1 MSEGQ
6 ELDSFLEDVKLHKVQ
21 QQDHRTFSLLL
32 ERYGNRLLRSAYC
45 MSKNQE
51 EAEDLV
57 QETFLQAFQAAD
69 KFRGQSKI
77 YTWLYGIMLNCHR
90 ARRRKRKV
98 HVDLDS
104 VAEPESPEL
113 VIKESTRIE
122 VIKDV
127 VSHLNQDQAQ
137 IIRLRYYEN
146 RTVDEIARILDISK
160 GTVKSRLH
168 YAREKIRNKQNQH
181 DPFTS

>member
-1 MSEGQ
+1 MSDGHEF
-6 ELDSFLEDVKLHKVQ
+6 DSFLEDVNLQKIQ
-21 QQDHRTFSLLL
+21 QQDHVAFATLL

-57 QETFLQAFQAAD
+57 QETFLLAFQSAD

-90 ARRRKRKV
+90 ARRRKRKI

-104 VAEPESPEL
+104 VAEPASPEM
-113 VIKESTRIE
+113 VIRDSTRIE

-127 VSHLNQDQAQ
+127 VNHLNQDHAQ
-137 IIRLRYYEN
+137 IIKLRYYEN
-146 RTVDEIARILDISK
+146 RTVEDIARILDISK

-168 YAREKIRNKQNQH
+168 YAREKIRNKKGVQPNLL
-181 DPFTS
+181 S